1 MYKVGDQIKIIHMDG
16 EPQYNGKQG
25 QITYVGRDCDNELC
39 YRGTWGGC
47 SVYPFKDQ
55 IEKIN

>member
-1 MYKVGDQIKIIHMDG
+1 MDG